1 MKPNQLANH
10 EETMPF
16 NLTSNQKQTLLWLS
30 VALALILLLS
40 LLGPILMPFIVA
52 AILAYVLNP
61 WLDRLCKFKIRGFLM
76 PRPIAATVMILLV
89 VACILAIVL
98 IMVPIL
104 QKQIP
109 LLHNQIPLF
118 LNKFNSVIG
127 PILHDFGI
135 QANIDSEGIKAIIS
149 DHLASSGDVIGKAV
163 LSSIRVGGTA
173 VLGMLANFILIPIVL
188 FYLMVDWH
196 ALIARIRNFIP
207 RRWLAQAQSWFKEV
221 DELLAQYLRGQI
233 MVMVVLACYYSIGL
247 AIAGFDLAL
256 PVGILTGLLVFIPYL
271 GYGLG
276 LFLALVSALLQFQD
290 PIQGLIAVGIVYGI
304 GQALESF
311 FLTPKLVGERIGLH
325 PLTVIFALMAFGQL
339 FGFIGILVALPA
351 SAVISVAAKNL
362 RRSYLNSS
370 FYRQS

>member
-1 MKPNQLANH
+1 
-10 EETMPF
+10 MPF
-16 NLTSNQKQTLLWLS
+16 NLTSNQKQTITWLS
-30 VALALILLLS
+30 VAFAFILLLS

-61 WLDRLCKFKIRGFLM
+61 WLDKLCLMTFKGIRL
-76 PRPIAATVMILLV
+76 PRPIAATLMILLV

-118 LNKFNSVIG
+118 LNKFNALVS

-135 QANIDSEGIKAIIS
+135 QASIDSEGIKALIS

-196 ALIARIRNFIP
+196 ALIRRIHNFIP
-207 RRWLAQAQSWFKEV
+207 RRWLEQTQSWFKEV
-221 DELLAQYLRGQI
+221 DELLAQYLRGQV
-233 MVMVVLACYYSIGL
+233 MVMVVLSFYYSIGL

-271 GYGLG
+271 GFGLG
-276 LFLALVSALLQFQD
+276 LFLALVSAVLQFSD
-290 PIQGLIAVGIVYGI
+290 LHGLIAVGIIYGV

-311 FLTPKLVGERIGLH
+311 ILTPKLVGERIGLH

-362 RRSYLNSS
+362 RISYLSSS
-370 FYRQS
+370 FYRQP

>member
-1 MKPNQLANH
+1 
-10 EETMPF
+10 MPF
-16 NLTSNQKQTLLWLS
+16 NLTSNQKQTITWLS
-30 VALALILLLS
+30 VALAFILLLS

-61 WLDRLCKFKIRGFLM
+61 WLDKLCKVKIKGIHL
-76 PRPIAATVMILLV
+76 PRPIAATFMILLV

-109 LLHNQIPLF
+109 LLHNQIPQF
-118 LNKFNSVIG
+118 LDRFNTMLG
-127 PILHDFGI
+127 PILRDFGI
-135 QANIDSEGIKAIIS
+135 QASIDSEGIKAIIS

-188 FYLMVDWH
+188 FYLLVDWH
-196 ALIARIRNFIP
+196 ALIGRLRNFIP
-207 RRWLAQAQSWFKEV
+207 RRWLKQTQTWFKEV

-233 MVMVVLACYYSIGL
+233 MVMVILAIYYSMGL

-276 LFLALVSALLQFQD
+276 LFLALVSAVLQFND
-290 PIQGLIAVGIVYGI
+290 LHGLVAVGIVYGV

-311 FLTPKLVGERIGLH
+311 ILTPKLVGERIGLH

-362 RRSYLNSS
+362 RLSYLNSS

>member
-1 MKPNQLANH
+1 
-10 EETMPF
+10 MPF
-16 NLTSNQKQTLLWLS
+16 NLTSNQKQTIIWLS
-30 VALALILLLS
+30 VALAFILLLS

-61 WLDRLCKFKIRGFLM
+61 WLDKLCAVRIKKFCM
-76 PRPIAATVMILLV
+76 PRPLAATFLILLV
-89 VACILAIVL
+89 VACVLAIIL

-109 LLHNQIPLF
+109 LLHNQIPQF
-118 LNKFNSVIG
+118 LDKFNVLVT
-127 PILHDFGI
+127 PILRDFGI
-135 QANIDSEGIKAIIS
+135 QASIDSEGIKALIS
-149 DHLASSGDVIGKAV
+149 EHLASSGDVIGKAV
-163 LSSIRVGGTA
+163 LSSIKVGGTA

-188 FYLMVDWH
+188 FYLLVDWH
-196 ALIARIRNFIP
+196 RLMDRLKNFIP
-207 RRWLAQAQSWFKEV
+207 RRWLMQTQNWFKEV

-233 MVMVVLACYYSIGL
+233 MVMVVLSIYYSIGL

-256 PVGILTGLLVFIPYL
+256 PVGVLTGLLVFIPYL
-271 GYGLG
+271 GFGLG
-276 LFLALVSALLQFQD
+276 LFLALVSAVLQFND
-290 PIQGLIAVGIVYGI
+290 LHGLIAVGIVYGI
-304 GQALESF
+304 GQMLESF
-311 FLTPKLVGERIGLH
+311 ILTPKLVGERIGLH

-362 RRSYLNSS
+362 RLSYLNSP